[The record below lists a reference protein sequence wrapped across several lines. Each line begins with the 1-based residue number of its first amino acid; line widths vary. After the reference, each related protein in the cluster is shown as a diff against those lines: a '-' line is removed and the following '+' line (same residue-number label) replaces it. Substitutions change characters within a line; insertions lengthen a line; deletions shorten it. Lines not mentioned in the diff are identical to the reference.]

1 MAVDL
6 GLEDSGR
13 GAGSRLWRLER
24 QEADLERESR
34 SGPMVI
40 DPSRCPADGPPS
52 TAQVWCSPVAGLQD
66 PASRTQPTLLSSAAV
81 GEVGSHPAPRLPQDR
96 AEPSVT
102 RVSLSSPVSLAV
114 GTHQFPTENKY
125 GKAVTTLKFQ
135 L

>member
-1 MAVDL
+1 
-6 GLEDSGR
+6 
-13 GAGSRLWRLER
+13 
-24 QEADLERESR
+24 
-34 SGPMVI
+34 MVI
-40 DPSRCPADGPPS
+40 GPCRCPADGPSS

-96 AEPSVT
+96 AEPGVT